1 MDFATPQFWLAAVEI
16 IVINILL
23 SGDNAV
29 VIALACRNL
38 PPTQKRWGLIWG
50 ALGAIVLRVILTVF
64 AVGLLTLPW
73 LKIAGGVALVW
84 IGIRL
89 IDPADD
95 GDVDVKA
102 NDRLLAA
109 VWTVIVADLVMSIDN
124 VLGVAAAAKGSL
136 VLLLFGLA
144 LSVPLIIAG
153 AQLVLKVIERYPVL
167 IVAGGGLLGWIAG
180 ELCIDDTTIAD
191 WVDTHAAW
199 LDWAAPIA
207 GVVLVVG
214 IAKWRTARRRRT
226 AHELRGPT

>member
-1 MDFATPQFWLAAVEI
+1 MEFGSPAFWVAGLEI

-226 AHELRGPT
+226 AHEPRGPT

>member
-50 ALGAIVLRVILTVF
+50 ALGAIVLRVVLTIF

-73 LKIAGGVALVW
+73 LKILGGIALLW

-89 IDPADD
+89 IDPAED

-109 VWTVIVADLVMSIDN
+109 VWTVVVADLVMSIDN

-191 WVDTHAAW
+191 WVDTQAPW

-214 IAKWRTARRRRT
+214 IAKWRTARRAAR
-226 AHELRGPT
+226 ELRGPA